1 MELELINLG
10 KNYGEVRALDQVSYT
25 FTHGIYGILGA
36 NGAGKSTLFNLLTDN
51 IKRQEGKILCDGKEI
66 LEMGSTYRKIIGYMP
81 QQQGFY
87 ENMSAISYMKYV
99 AYLKG
104 MRSKEFKAQAQE
116 LLAIVNLEGAK
127 YKKVGGLSG
136 GMRQR
141 LLIACTLLDNPE
153 ILILDEP
160 TAGLDPKERVEL
172 RNFIE
177 KLSKNKIILIA
188 THVVSDVEN
197 IADEIIIMKAGRIVA
212 QGSTDALI
220 ESYNADCL
228 EKVYMEIFK
237 D

>member
-10 KNYGEVRALDQVSYT
+10 KNYGDVRALDDLSCT
-25 FTHGIYGILGA
+25 FKHGIYGILGA
-36 NGAGKSTLFNLLTDN
+36 NGAGKSTLFNLLTNN
-51 IKRQEGKILCDGKEI
+51 ISRQEGRILCDGKDI
-66 LEMGSTYRKIIGYMP
+66 LGMGAAYRKMVGYMP

-104 MRSKEFKAQAQE
+104 MKKKEFRAQADE
-116 LLAIVNLEGAK
+116 LLSIVNLSDAK
-127 YKKVGGLSG
+127 YKKVGNFSG

-177 KLSKNKIILIA
+177 KLSKDKIILIA

-197 IADEIIIMKAGRIVA
+197 IADEMIIMKAGKIVVS
-212 QGSTDALI
+212 GSTADLLKT
-220 ESYNADCL
+220 YNTDCL
-228 EKVYMEIFK
+228 ENVYMKIFEN
-237 D
+237 